1 MESRTGVIIVA
12 GGSGTRMGADVPKQF
27 LKVCGKEILVHSV
40 EKFREALPDCDMV
53 IVLPE
58 GEMARWQELAEQYG
72 LQCCK
77 VCAGGANRFM
87 SVKRGLTCVDKSCDL
102 IAVHDAVRP
111 LLSQEMIEN
120 TVAVAREYGSA
131 IPVVE
136 VTDTI
141 RMVTREGGA
150 QTVDRSLLRA
160 VQTPQIFDAQTL
172 REAYKTRYS
181 KRFTDDASVYE
192 KYGASLTFCEGER
205 SNIKIT
211 TPVDLKIAEA
221 LMK

>member
-1 MESRTGVIIVA
+1 M
-12 GGSGTRMGADVPKQF
+12 
-27 LKVCGKEILVHSV
+27 
-40 EKFREALPDCDMV
+40 
-53 IVLPE
+53 
-58 GEMARWQELAEQYG
+58 YG
-72 LQCCK
+72 PP
-77 VCAGGANRFM
+77 
-87 SVKRGLTCVDKSCDL
+87 VKDFEETTK
-102 IAVHDAVRP
+102 
-111 LLSQEMIEN
+111 QEMIEN

-192 KYGASLTFCEGER
+192 IYGASLTFCEGER

-211 TPVDLKIAEA
+211 TPVDLKIAEV